1 MRRSVGNLRNGILSL
16 LNGRHEHATD
26 RHKATM
32 EFDREGSAVGMREI
46 VDYGKPWRAK
56 DWQ

>member
-1 MRRSVGNLRNGILSL
+1 MRSVGNLRNGVLCFP
-16 LNGRHEHATD
+16 NGRREHATD
-26 RHKATM
+26 GHKATM

-46 VDYGKPWRAK
+46 VDHDRLRRAK

>member
-1 MRRSVGNLRNGILSL
+1 MRSVGNFRNGILCFP
-16 LNGRHEHATD
+16 NGRREHATD

>member
-1 MRRSVGNLRNGILSL
+1 MRSVGNLRNGIPSF

-46 VDYGKPWRAK
+46 VDHDRLRRAK

>member
-1 MRRSVGNLRNGILSL
+1 MRSVGNLRNGIPSF

-46 VDYGKPWRAK
+46 VDYGRSRRAK